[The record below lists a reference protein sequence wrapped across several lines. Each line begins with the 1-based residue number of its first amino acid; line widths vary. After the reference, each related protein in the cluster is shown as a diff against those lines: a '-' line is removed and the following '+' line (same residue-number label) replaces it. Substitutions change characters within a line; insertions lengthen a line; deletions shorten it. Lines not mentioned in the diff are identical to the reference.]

1 MPQLETRKIVA
12 LGGSLV
18 VPLPKGWLR
27 YHHLEKGDEVEL
39 VANRNIIIRSI
50 RKEHKDRGTVLSHN
64 VEHEERLPDRR

>member
-27 YHHLEKGDEVEL
+27 YHHLKKGDEVEIIT
-39 VANRNIIIRSI
+39 NRNIIIRTTG
-50 RKEHKDRGTVLSHN
+50 REAMKN
-64 VEHEERLPDRR
+64 VRVKKQPSKPAENNG